1 MDLKDKE
8 YFSIAGE
15 TESSAP
21 KSIYA
26 FGQIFLLSLGVTL
39 LPKATAI
46 LANVFLLPGS
56 GRGLDYVLGG
66 VLSVRRET
74 SSSTTASMP
83 VGLCGHLSTCFLG
96 IFSKVR

>member
-21 KSIYA
+21 KSIDSFA
-26 FGQIFLLSLGVTL
+26 KIFLLSLGVTL

-46 LANVFLLPGS
+46 LANGFCCLATGADWMTYLEVYFPSEEKPLHQPLPL
-56 GRGLDYVLGG
+56 RQ
-66 VLSVRRET
+66 
-74 SSSTTASMP
+74 
-83 VGLCGHLSTCFLG
+83 
-96 IFSKVR
+96 